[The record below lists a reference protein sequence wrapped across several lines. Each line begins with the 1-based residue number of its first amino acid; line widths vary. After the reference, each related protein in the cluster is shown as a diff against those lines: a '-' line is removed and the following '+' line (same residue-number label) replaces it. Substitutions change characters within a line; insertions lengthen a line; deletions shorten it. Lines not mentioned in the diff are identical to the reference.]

1 MSDRHAHDVGAVQ
14 QHRKVLGARDMVL
27 FSISA
32 ILLLDTLA
40 AGASM
45 GVQSVFWWLLL
56 GLIFFVPYA
65 AICAELGTAYPE
77 QGGIYAWV
85 RDAFGGRW
93 AARVTWAYWVNNA
106 VWLPAIYVL
115 FAGIFSQLF
124 LPGMSIGTQIGIAI
138 GLSWLTVA
146 VNVIALDIGKLVPNA
161 GAVVKTV
168 VFAAIIGGAFHY
180 AQTHGLA
187 NRFSLASLTP
197 AWGESLKYISII
209 IYGMLGFELVSAG
222 SDEMKHPQRDVPRA
236 IFLSGLAIILL
247 YTLATI
253 AILTALPAAE
263 IDLVEGLV
271 DSLYLFFGGSPAGEL
286 LVLCLGVGALYTFFS
301 NGVTWAL
308 GCNRAAAEAALEGE
322 LPAVFGREHPVQ
334 HTPVGAA
341 ILMGVV
347 STLILLGYGLL
358 AQSNEDLFWSLLA
371 FSAVIFL
378 LPYIGMVLAFRAM
391 RRKDPARPRPFRV
404 PGGPVAADVIS
415 FTCAAILA
423 LAVLFFVYT
432 PGVGMQ
438 WPVFVGSAGVLA
450 VGEIVIRFAE
460 ARRGQR

>member
-1 MSDRHAHDVGAVQ
+1 MNEAH
-14 QHRKVLGARDMVL
+14 QHKKVLGTRDMVL
-27 FSISA
+27 FSVSA

-40 AGASM
+40 AGASI

-65 AICAELGTAYPE
+65 MICSEMGTTYPE

-93 AARVTWAYWVNNA
+93 ASRVTWAYWVNTA

-124 LPGMSIGTQIGIAI
+124 LPDLSFGMQIAVAI
-138 GLSWLTVA
+138 VLSWLSVA
-146 VNVIALDIGKLVPNA
+146 INVISLNIGKLVPNL
-161 GAVVKTV
+161 GAVIKTI

-180 AQTHGLA
+180 AQDHGIA
-187 NRFSLASLTP
+187 NEFSFMSMLP
-197 AWGESLKYISII
+197 AWGESLKYLSVI

-222 SDEMKHPQRDVPRA
+222 SEEMNNPQRDVPRA
-236 IFLSGLAIILL
+236 IFMSGLIIIVS

-253 AILTALPAAE
+253 ALLTAFPADE

-271 DSLYLFFGGSPAGEL
+271 DSMYLFFGDTKGGAL
-286 LVLCLGVGALYTFFS
+286 FALCLGIGALYTFFA

-322 LPAVFGREHPVQ
+322 LPAVFGKEHPV
-334 HTPVGAA
+334 HDTPVGAA
-341 ILMGVV
+341 VLMGIV
-347 STLILLGYGLL
+347 STIILLGYGFL
-358 AQSNEDLFWSLLA
+358 AKTNQELFWSLFA

-378 LPYIGMVLAFRAM
+378 LPYIGMVLAFREM
-391 RRKDPARPRPFRV
+391 RRKDPTRHRPFRV
-404 PGGPVAADVIS
+404 PGGPVVANAIS
-415 FTCAAILA
+415 LTCAVILA
-423 LAVLFFVYT
+423 LAIFFFVYT
-432 PGVGMQ
+432 PDAGMQ
-438 WPVFVGSAGVLA
+438 WPVFSGAALVLLL
-450 VGEIVIRFAE
+450 GEIVIRSAE
-460 ARRGQR
+460 AQRKQG